1 MAGKKKAELSVVED
15 FKFISR
21 WDGVDEETMAEIA
34 EELESLGPDSGISCR
49 KIKVPSGGLLAYE
62 VEGEDK
68 DDVEYMKE
76 IPCVILYNHLM
87 NAYWPN
93 PYGTSK
99 EEKDKIPVCSSL
111 DGKTGLNVNTGEA
124 RQCDYCPFNKF
135 GTGVDKN
142 GALTA
147 GKACKNMRRIY
158 LMMNGDPNLYLLTV
172 PPTSLKDVKEQLDKA
187 LSKARLP
194 LWKQVVKLSLEKVAN
209 RAGTEYSKVVLSPY
223 GFLPAAAAETSK
235 ALRGE
240 INQQYKSMAITLDEF
255 SAPKQIG
262 DGAAPTAPDAHTY
275 DAPMPDDSAAPPAF
289 GDAHPD
295 FEDAPAVEDDDGDS
309 LPFA

>member
-1 MAGKKKAELSVVED
+1 MAKKKAELAVVEG
-15 FKFISR
+15 FRFASR

-49 KIKVPSGGLLAYE
+49 MVKVPGSGGLAYE

-76 IPCVILYNHLM
+76 IQCVILYNHLL
-87 NAYWPN
+87 NAYWDK
-93 PYGTSK
+93 PYGTTK

-111 DGKTGLNVNTGEA
+111 DGKTGLDISTGES
-124 RQCDYCPFNKF
+124 RQCDFCPNNQF
-135 GTGVDKN
+135 GTALDKN
-142 GALTA
+142 GAPA
-147 GKACKNMRRIY
+147 PGKACKNMRRIY
-158 LMMNGDPNLYLLTV
+158 LMMSGDPNLYLLTV

-194 LWKQVVKLSLEKVAN
+194 LWKQVMKLSLVRVQN
-209 RAGTEYSKVVLSPY
+209 RAGTDYSKVVLTPC
-223 GFLPAAAAETSK
+223 GILPPDAIETSK
-235 ALRGE
+235 AMRTE
-240 INQQYKSMAITLDEF
+240 INRQYRSMAVTLDEY

-262 DGAAPTAPDAHTY
+262 AGAPPAIPAAPGTDAAP
-275 DAPMPDDSAAPPAF
+275 PPDDSSTPPV
-289 GDAHPD
+289 
-295 FEDAPAVEDDDGDS
+295 FEEALPTGADDGGD

>member
-1 MAGKKKAELSVVED
+1 MAGKKKAELAAVED
-15 FKFISR
+15 FKFVSR

-34 EELESLGPDSGISCR
+34 EELESLGPGAGIPCR
-49 KIKVPSGGLLAYE
+49 KIKVPSGGGLAYE

-87 NAYWPN
+87 NAYWTN
-93 PYGTSK
+93 PFGTSK
-99 EEKDKIPVCSSL
+99 EEKDKIPVCSSM
-111 DGKTGLNVNTGEA
+111 DGKTGVNIDTGET

-135 GTGVDKN
+135 GTGMDKN

-158 LMMNGDPNLYLLTV
+158 LMMSGDPNLYLLTV
-172 PPTSLKDVKEQLDKA
+172 PPTSLKDVKDQLDKA

-194 LWKQVVKLSLEKVAN
+194 LWKQVVKLSLEKASN
-209 RAGTEYSKVVLSPY
+209 KAGTEYSKVVLSPY
-223 GFLPAAAAETSK
+223 GFLPSEAAKTSK
-235 ALRGE
+235 AIRGE
-240 INQQYKSMAITLDEF
+240 INQQYKSMTITLDEY

-262 DGAAPTAPDAHTY
+262 GGSAPAASESPGTHRFDAAPL
-275 DAPMPDDSAAPPAF
+275 PDDSAAP
-289 GDAHPD
+289 PD
-295 FEDAPAVEDDDGDS
+295 FEDAPAVDGIGEDDS